1 MDTGGARDVAEE
13 RVCALLGIPAAVVG
27 FGAGLQQT
35 KVGATMQQ
43 MSKQAWENGVL
54 PFCRLAADELK
65 RSLLSQFG
73 KVDGLDVFWDT
84 SDVPAMQEDEDQKAE
99 RWGKIF
105 EAGMVQLYEAREAL
119 GMEAD
124 DSHRF
129 YLRKISMIEVPAN
142 GTLPV
147 RSEEH
152 TSELQS
158 LLRLSYAVFCLQ
170 KKTPTNV

>member
-1 MDTGGARDVAEE
+1 
-13 RVCALLGIPAAVVG
+13 
-27 FGAGLQQT
+27 
-35 KVGATMQQ
+35 MQQ

-65 RSLLSQFG
+65 RSLLPQFG

-124 DSHRF
+124 DSQD
-129 YLRKISMIEVPAN
+129 RKS
-142 GTLPV
+142 T
-147 RSEEH
+147 
-152 TSELQS
+152 
-158 LLRLSYAVFCLQ
+158 RLNSSH
-170 KKTPTNV
+170 

>member
-1 MDTGGARDVAEE
+1 
-13 RVCALLGIPAAVVG
+13 
-27 FGAGLQQT
+27 
-35 KVGATMQQ
+35 
-43 MSKQAWENGVL
+43 
-54 PFCRLAADELK
+54 
-65 RSLLSQFG
+65 
-73 KVDGLDVFWDT
+73 
-84 SDVPAMQEDEDQKAE
+84 MQEDEDQKAE

-147 RSEEH
+147 PAADPGKQRGAKPGGDDHGGRRASQEAYKQQRRGADGEKVGR
-152 TSELQS
+152 E
-158 LLRLSYAVFCLQ
+158 V
-170 KKTPTNV
+170 

>member
-65 RSLLSQFG
+65 RSLLPQ
-73 KVDGLDVFWDT
+73 LD
-84 SDVPAMQEDEDQKAE
+84 
-99 RWGKIF
+99 
-105 EAGMVQLYEAREAL
+105 
-119 GMEAD
+119 
-124 DSHRF
+124 
-129 YLRKISMIEVPAN
+129 RKSIRL
-142 GTLPV
+142 TPV
-147 RSEEH
+147 TNAHLVCR
-152 TSELQS
+152 
-158 LLRLSYAVFCLQ
+158 LLLEQ
-170 KKTPTNV
+170 KKQQIQYTDIAHTPTRVITVQI

>member
-1 MDTGGARDVAEE
+1 MRISDWSSDV
-13 RVCALLGIPAAVVG
+13 CSSDL
-27 FGAGLQQT
+27 
-35 KVGATMQQ
+35 ATMQQ

-65 RSLLSQFG
+65 RSLLPQFG

-119 GMEAD
+119 GME
-124 DSHRF
+124 
-129 YLRKISMIEVPAN
+129 
-142 GTLPV
+142 
-147 RSEEH
+147 RSEEQ
-152 TSELQS
+152 TSELQT
-158 LLRLSYAVFCLQ
+158 LMRI
-170 KKTPTNV
+170 T

>member
-1 MDTGGARDVAEE
+1 MDTGGARDVAEAL
-13 RVCALLGIPAAVVG
+13 VCALLGIPAAVFG

-65 RSLLSQFG
+65 RSLLPQFG

-119 GMEAD
+119 GME
-124 DSHRF
+124 
-129 YLRKISMIEVPAN
+129 
-142 GTLPV
+142 
-147 RSEEH
+147 RSEEQ
-152 TSELQS
+152 TSELQT
-158 LLRLSYAVFCLQ
+158 LMRI
-170 KKTPTNV
+170 T